1 MNIADGW
8 RKKMQE
14 LKVEIN
20 QLQLVVNEQN
30 RKVDLF
36 EKKQITTISEVKML
50 REELDKERHIKEKL
64 SREREVYLEEK
75 YINEEAFLVSNMKN
89 VV

>member
-75 YINEEAFLVSNMKN
+75 YINEEAFLVSNMIY